1 MKKQLFAIG
10 LASLLTLPSVVFA
23 EATWYGAF
31 RGIVHSAGWSYH
43 DVQVDNGSRWGV
55 KGSNEVSEG
64 LTAVYQFEESID
76 LTSATV
82 NDGNRLSYL
91 GLSGGF
97 GSITMGRIWGAAY
110 NHVGALT
117 DAGVWSG
124 NSGLTD
130 ARISNAV
137 SYAAATGPVSFQ
149 VDLVMEANK
158 KTKAAPG
165 LNTAGDDVEVAPVSY
180 GNVQDRSVDAS
191 RFGLSVDTGF
201 ATVAIAGKN
210 MATADEMTGE
220 KNGDK
225 KLTSFGFSAP
235 VGGFTVAAG
244 WHSLKMDN
252 NTGDDTKDKQ
262 TQFNFRGPLGDTGM
276 SFSVNVADID
286 KGDKTDVAH
295 GSTPWNV
302 HVAKS
307 LGGGASVAFEYIDHD
322 HDDSHMDAE
331 KSESVVQLL
340 VNF

>member
-1 MKKQLFAIG
+1 MK
-10 LASLLTLPSVVFA
+10 
-23 EATWYGAF
+23 
-31 RGIVHSAGWSYH
+31 
-43 DVQVDNGSRWGV
+43 DNGSRWGV

-64 LTAVYQFEESID
+64 LTAVYQFEESMD
-76 LTSATV
+76 LSSATV
-82 NDGNRLSYL
+82 NDGNRLSYI

-97 GSITMGRIWGAAY
+97 GSITMGRIWSATY

-117 DAGVWSG
+117 DYGVWSG
-124 NSGLTD
+124 NAGLTTG
-130 ARISNAV
+130 RISNAV

-149 VDLVMEANK
+149 VDLVMEPNK
-158 KTKAAPG
+158 MTDAAPG
-165 LNTAGDDVEVAPVSY
+165 LSDAEDPQVEVTPKSY

-244 WHSLKMDN
+244 WHSLKTDM
-252 NTGDDTKDKQ
+252 NTGNDAKDKQ

-302 HVAKS
+302 HVAKG

-322 HDDSHMDAE
+322 HDDSHMKAK
-331 KSESVVQLL
+331 KSESVLQLR
-340 VNF
+340 VDF

>member
-1 MKKQLFAIG
+1 MKKQLIAIG

-23 EATWYGAF
+23 EATWYGSF
-31 RGIVHSAGWSYH
+31 RGIVHSQDGH
-43 DVQVDNGSRWGV
+43 TTTKDNGSRWGV
-55 KGSNEVSEG
+55 KGSSEVSEG

-76 LTSATV
+76 VTSATV
-82 NDGNRLSYL
+82 KDGNRLSYL

-124 NSGLTD
+124 NAGLTS

-149 VDLVMEANK
+149 VDLVMEPNK
-158 KTKAAPG
+158 MADSK
-165 LNTAGDDVEVAPVSY
+165 Y
-180 GNVQDRSVDAS
+180 QNVKDRSVDAS

-201 ATVAIAGKN
+201 ATVAVAGKN
-210 MATADEMTGE
+210 MATADEDTGE

-244 WHSLKMDN
+244 WHSLKTDMNAGADS
-252 NTGDDTKDKQ
+252 KDKQ

-286 KGDKTDVAH
+286 KGDKMDVAH
-295 GSTPWNV
+295 GSNPWNV
-302 HVAKS
+302 HVAKG

-322 HDDSHMDAE
+322 HDNSHAGAA
-331 KSESVVQLL
+331 KSESVVQLR
-340 VNF
+340 VDF